1 MDKLRAHRRRRVTV
15 AKPAAADAAID
26 YDRAA
31 ATLDRLFA
39 EAVALVDQGSA
50 ASVPEGA
57 VAAAEIIFTDKAPQS
72 YREALLGC
80 ALARLANPSIDLARP
95 YVSHGEGSYNGRT
108 LDERVV
114 NPFLKIHQIPS
125 GKSPFLNL
133 FRRGF
138 RFIRNPGINV
148 RDQVGYAAMIDYI
161 ELLQAAEPDE
171 ATDLARHLCV
181 EFVRLRN
188 RSRIELVRII
198 RMTLDQLGAVI
209 AALLR
214 ERSGGR
220 FPVFLVA
227 AMFEAI
233 RDRFGAPWEIEVQ
246 GINTADAA
254 SSAGGDI
261 VIRERGVI
269 VLAIEVTERPIE
281 EPRVV
286 ATFVSKIS
294 PARIADYLFVHG
306 SEPPTAG
313 ARPAAF
319 GYFAQGHDIGF
330 VPVQD
335 WLTNSLA
342 TIGSSG
348 RERFIEHFLARMALA
363 DIPAPLKLR
372 WNDLVRHVAGT
383 PPA

>member
-1 MDKLRAHRRRRVTV
+1 V
-15 AKPAAADAAID
+15 AKPTTDDSAFD

-31 ATLDRLFA
+31 ATLDALFA
-39 EAVALVDQGSA
+39 EAVALVDQD
-50 ASVPEGA
+50 
-57 VAAAEIIFTDKAPQS
+57 AAAAVPDAAMVASRIVFDSKVQS
-72 YREALLGC
+72 YREGLLGC
-80 ALARLANPSIDLARP
+80 ALARIIDPSIDLSRP

-108 LDERVV
+108 LDEKVV
-114 NPFLKIHQIPS
+114 NPFLKIRQIPS
-125 GKSPFLNL
+125 GKSPFLSL

-138 RFIRNPGINV
+138 RFIRDPGINV
-148 RDQVGYAAMIDYI
+148 RDQVGYSAMIDYV
-161 ELLQAAEPDE
+161 ELLQAAEPND
-171 ATDLARHLCV
+171 ATDLARHLCA

-198 RMTLDQLGAVI
+198 RMTLDQLSAVI

-227 AMFEAI
+227 AMFEAT

-261 VIRERGVI
+261 VIREHGAI

-306 SEPPTAG
+306 SERPTAG
-313 ARPAAF
+313 ARRAAF

-335 WLTNSLA
+335 WLSNSLA
-342 TIGSSG
+342 TIGSAG
-348 RERFIEHFLARMALA
+348 RERFIEHFLARLSSA
-363 DIPAPLKLR
+363 DIPAPMKLR
-372 WNDLVRHVAGT
+372 WNDLVRGVAGT